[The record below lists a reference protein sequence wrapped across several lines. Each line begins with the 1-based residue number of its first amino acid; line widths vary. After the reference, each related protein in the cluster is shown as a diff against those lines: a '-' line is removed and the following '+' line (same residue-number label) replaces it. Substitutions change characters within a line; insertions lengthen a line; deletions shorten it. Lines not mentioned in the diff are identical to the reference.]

1 MAWSGIE
8 LVEPVHQQGTDDGG
22 QNQEGFCFELP
33 GLLQDLKDEET
44 ALESWKFSTVIPL
57 P

>member
-8 LVEPVHQQGTDDGG
+8 LVEPIHQQGTDDGG